1 MMSVEGPFLAAVIA
15 RLPDPIFNLAAYG
28 VAFSFATLAEAP
40 IIMILSA
47 STALVKDLDSYRR
60 LRNFSIG
67 LNLAVTALILAGLL
81 PPVFDWVARDLIGL
95 PGSVVELTHRA
106 LLLLV
111 PWPAAIGY
119 RRFYQGILIR
129 QGLTRRV
136 AMGTVI
142 RVLAMA
148 GAAVALFRHFELP
161 GALVGA
167 GALSAGVVLEAAFTR
182 LMAFRIKD
190 RIEKTSFTAVGPHP
204 HGSRRSVLASLFARL
219 ALAPGLAALA
229 LRSGSGLSATRFAR
243 APLGLRTPPAGPVET
258 LTFGR
263 IAEFYFPLALTS
275 VIALGVQPTM
285 TFFLGGSRR
294 AIDSLAVLPVI
305 TSLTFLFRSIGLS
318 YQEAAIALLD
328 GTRENF
334 RRVSKFAAAVG
345 VAATAGL
352 GLIAFTP
359 LVQFWFRDVSG
370 LSPDL
375 AEFSVVPLRIFCTI
389 PFFSMQLAYQRA
401 ILVFGRATRAVT
413 LSTIVEVATI
423 IAVLYISIHVF
434 DWVGVVAAVVALL
447 AGRIVGNAY
456 MMTACHAV
464 LSAAGIVGVSR
475 TGTGTPAIA
484 PASRADVS

>member
-1 MMSVEGPFLAAVIA
+1 MESRAPLSYGRIFRLWLPLAATWLMMSVEGPFLAAVIA

-47 STALVKDLDSYRR
+47 STALVRDLDSYRR
-60 LRNFSIG
+60 LRSFSMG
-67 LNLAVTALILAGLL
+67 LNLAVTGVILIGLL
-81 PPVFDWVARDLIGL
+81 PPIFDRVAEGLIGL
-95 PGSVVELTHRA
+95 PESVAELTHRA

-129 QGLTRRV
+129 QDLTRRV

-142 RVLAMA
+142 RVLGMS
-148 GAAVALFRHFELP
+148 GAAVVLFRSFELP

-167 GALSAGVVLEAAFTR
+167 GALSAGVVLEAVATR
-182 LMAFRIKD
+182 LMAWGVKERIQGTKAD
-190 RIEKTSFTAVGPHP
+190 EKREA
-204 HGSRRSVLASLFARL
+204 
-219 ALAPGLAALA
+219 
-229 LRSGSGLSATRFAR
+229 
-243 APLGLRTPPAGPVET
+243 

-294 AIDSLAVLPVI
+294 ALDSLAVLPVI

-334 RRVSKFAAAVG
+334 RRVSAFAAILG

-352 GLIAFTP
+352 GLIAFTR
-359 LVQFWFRDVSG
+359 LAHVWFRDVSG
-370 LSPDL
+370 LSPEL
-375 AEFSVVPLRIFCTI
+375 AGFSVLPLQIFCTI

-401 ILVFGRATRAVT
+401 ILVFGRATRSVT
-413 LSTIVEVATI
+413 VSTVIEVLTIV
-423 IAVLYISIHVF
+423 AVLYVTIQVL
-434 DWVGVVAAVVALL
+434 DWVGVVAAVVSLL

-456 MMTACHAV
+456 MLYACRAV
-464 LSAAGIVGVSR
+464 LSSAGMVGAVR
-475 TGTGTPAIA
+475 PTPASPSIA
-484 PASRADVS
+484 PMSHPDVS

>member
-1 MMSVEGPFLAAVIA
+1 MADGAPLSYGRVFRLWLPLAATWLMMSVEGPFLAAVIA

-60 LRNFSIG
+60 LRNFG
-67 LNLAVTALILAGLL
+67 FALNLAVTLVILLGLV
-81 PPVFDWVARDLIGL
+81 PPLFDWIAEDLIGL
-95 PGSVVELTHRA
+95 PSSVAELTHRA

-129 QGLTRRV
+129 QDLTRRV

-142 RVLAMA
+142 RVIGMS
-148 GAAVALFRHFELP
+148 GAAIVLFRYFELP

-167 GALSAGVVLEAAFTR
+167 GALSAGVVLEAIGTR
-182 LMAFRIKD
+182 FMAWGVKERIKKS
-190 RIEKTSFTAVGPHP
+190 E
-204 HGSRRSVLASLFARL
+204 GSE
-219 ALAPGLAALA
+219 
-229 LRSGSGLSATRFAR
+229 TE
-243 APLGLRTPPAGPVET
+243 ET
-258 LTFGR
+258 LTLSR
-263 IAEFYFPLALTS
+263 IAEFYVPLALTS
-275 VIALGVQPTM
+275 VIALGVLPTM

-334 RRVSKFAAAVG
+334 RRVSTFAAAMGVG
-345 VAATAGL
+345 ATAGL
-352 GLIAFTP
+352 GIIAFTP
-359 LVQFWFRDVSG
+359 LVHVWFRDVSG
-370 LSPDL
+370 LSPELSDFAIL
-375 AEFSVVPLRIFCTI
+375 PLRIFATI

-401 ILVFGRATRAVT
+401 ILVFGRATRSVT
-413 LSTIVEVATI
+413 LSTMIEVATI
-423 IAVLYISIHVF
+423 VLVLYLTIHVL
-434 DWVGVVAAVVALL
+434 DWVGVIAAVVALL
-447 AGRIVGNAY
+447 AGRVVGNAY
-456 MMTACHAV
+456 MMYACHLV
-464 LSAAGIVGVSR
+464 LSASVFRGARASAVS
-475 TGTGTPAIA
+475 AIA
-484 PASRADVS
+484 RASHPDVS

>member
-1 MMSVEGPFLAAVIA
+1 MESRAPLTSGRIFRLWLPLAATWLMMSVEGPFLAAVIA
-15 RLPDPIFNLAAYG
+15 RLPDPTFNLAAYG

-60 LRNFSIG
+60 LRRFSFG
-67 LNLAVTALILAGLL
+67 LNLAVTLVILLGLL
-81 PPVFDWVARDLIGL
+81 PPIFDWVAKDLIGL
-95 PGSVVELTHRA
+95 PDAVSELTHRA

-129 QGLTRRV
+129 QDLTRRV

-142 RVLAMA
+142 RVIGMS
-148 GAAVALFRHFELP
+148 GAALVLFRNFELP

-167 GALSAGVVLEAAFTR
+167 GALSAGVVLEA
-182 LMAFRIKD
+182 
-190 RIEKTSFTAVGPHP
+190 VG
-204 HGSRRSVLASLFARL
+204 
-219 ALAPGLAALA
+219 
-229 LRSGSGLSATRFAR
+229 TRFMAWGVKER
-243 APLGLRTPPAGPVET
+243 IGKAPASGIEET
-258 LTFGR
+258 LTLGR

-334 RRVSKFAAAVG
+334 RRVSAFAAAIG
-345 VAATAGL
+345 IAATAGL

-359 LVQFWFRDVSG
+359 LAHVWFRDVSG
-370 LSPDL
+370 LSAEL
-375 AEFSVVPLRIFCTI
+375 AGFSVLPLRIFCTI

-401 ILVFGRATRAVT
+401 ILVFGRATRSVT
-413 LSTIVEVATI
+413 LSTMIEVATI
-423 IAVLYISIHVF
+423 IAVLYFTIRVL
-434 DWVGVVAAVVALL
+434 DWVGAVAAVVALL

-456 MMTACHAV
+456 MLYACRLV
-464 LSAAGIVGVSR
+464 LSAAGIVGARRPESA
-475 TGTGTPAIA
+475 PPSIA
-484 PASRADVS
+484 PASHPDVS

>member
-1 MMSVEGPFLAAVIA
+1 MESRATLTYGRIFRLWLPLAATWLMMSIEGSFLAAVIA
-15 RLPDPIFNLAAYG
+15 RLPEPIENLAAFG

-60 LRNFSIG
+60 LRNFSFT
-67 LNLAVTALILAGLL
+67 LNLAVTLVILLGLL
-81 PPVFDWVARDLIGL
+81 PLAFDWVAKDLIGL
-95 PGSVVELTHRA
+95 PDSVAELTHRA

-129 QGLTRRV
+129 QDLTRRV

-142 RVLAMA
+142 RVIGMS
-148 GAAVALFRHFELP
+148 GAAIVSFRYFELP

-167 GALSAGVVLEAAFTR
+167 GALSVGVVLEAIGTR
-182 LMAFRIKD
+182 FMAWGVRE
-190 RIEKTSFTAVGPHP
+190 RIEKTTAV
-204 HGSRRSVLASLFARL
+204 
-219 ALAPGLAALA
+219 AA
-229 LRSGSGLSATRFAR
+229 G
-243 APLGLRTPPAGPVET
+243 ET
-258 LTFGR
+258 LTLRR
-263 IAEFYFPLALTS
+263 IADFYFPLALTS

-285 TFFLGGSRR
+285 TFFLGGSRQ

-334 RRVSKFAAAVG
+334 RRVSTFAAAVG

-359 LVQFWFRDVSG
+359 LAHVWFRDVSG
-370 LSPDL
+370 LSPEL
-375 AEFSVVPLRIFCTI
+375 SEFAILPLRIFATI

-401 ILVFGRATRAVT
+401 ILVFGRATRSVT
-413 LSTIVEVATI
+413 LSTMIEVATI
-423 IAVLYISIHVF
+423 VLVLYLTIHVL
-434 DWVGVVAAVVALL
+434 DWVGAVAAVVALL
-447 AGRIVGNAY
+447 AGRVVGNGY
-456 MMTACHAV
+456 MMYACHLV
-464 LSAAGIVGVSR
+464 LSSTGVFR
-475 TGTGTPAIA
+475 GTATPAVPAIA
-484 PASRADVS
+484 PASHPDVS

>member
-1 MMSVEGPFLAAVIA
+1 MESRAGLTYGRIFRLWLPLAATWLMMSIEGPFLAALIA
-15 RLPDPIFNLAAYG
+15 RLPDPIFNLAAFG
-28 VAFSFATLAEAP
+28 VAFSFATIAEAP

-60 LRNFSIG
+60 LRNFSFT
-67 LNLAVTALILAGLL
+67 LNLAVTVVILLGLHPL
-81 PPVFDWVARDLIGL
+81 VFDWIARDLIGL
-95 PGSVVELTHRA
+95 PDSVAELTHRA

-142 RVLAMA
+142 RVIGMS
-148 GAAVALFRHFELP
+148 GAALVLFRDFELP

-167 GALSAGVVLEAAFTR
+167 GALSVGVVLEAIGTR
-182 LMAFRIKD
+182 FMAFGVRE
-190 RIEKTSFTAVGPHP
+190 RIE
-204 HGSRRSVLASLFARL
+204 R
-219 ALAPGLAALA
+219 AL
-229 LRSGSGLSATRFAR
+229 SNSA
-243 APLGLRTPPAGPVET
+243 GET
-258 LTFGR
+258 LTLRR
-263 IAEFYFPLALTS
+263 IADFYFPLALTS

-285 TFFLGGSRR
+285 IFFLGGSRQ
-294 AIDSLAVLPVI
+294 ALDSLAVLPVI

-318 YQEAAIALLD
+318 YQEAGIALLD

-334 RRVSKFAAAVG
+334 RRISTFAAVMG

-359 LVQFWFRDVSG
+359 LVHVWFRDVSG
-370 LSPDL
+370 LSPELSDFAIL
-375 AEFSVVPLRIFCTI
+375 PLRIFATI

-401 ILVFGRATRAVT
+401 ILVFGRATRSIT
-413 LSTIVEVATI
+413 LSTMIEVATI
-423 IAVLYISIHVF
+423 VLVLYLTIHVL

-456 MMTACHAV
+456 MLYACHLV
-464 LSAAGIVGVSR
+464 LSSTGVFR
-475 TGTGTPAIA
+475 RAPATPAVPAIA
-484 PASRADVS
+484 RASHPDVS

>member
-1 MMSVEGPFLAAVIA
+1 MESRATLTYGRIFRLWLPLAATWLMMSIEGSFLAAVIA
-15 RLPDPIFNLAAYG
+15 RLPDPIFNLAAFG

-60 LRNFSIG
+60 LRNFSFT
-67 LNLAVTALILAGLL
+67 LNLAVTLVILLGLL
-81 PPVFDWVARDLIGL
+81 PPAFDWVAKDLIGL
-95 PGSVVELTHRA
+95 PDSVAELTHRA

-129 QGLTRRV
+129 QDLTRRV

-142 RVLAMA
+142 RVIGMS
-148 GAAVALFRHFELP
+148 GAAIVSFRYFELP

-167 GALSAGVVLEAAFTR
+167 GALSVGVVLEAVGTR
-182 LMAFRIKD
+182 FMAWGVRE
-190 RIEKTSFTAVGPHP
+190 RIEKTTAG
-204 HGSRRSVLASLFARL
+204 
-219 ALAPGLAALA
+219 AA
-229 LRSGSGLSATRFAR
+229 G
-243 APLGLRTPPAGPVET
+243 ET
-258 LTFGR
+258 LTLRR
-263 IAEFYFPLALTS
+263 IADFYLPLALTS

-285 TFFLGGSRR
+285 TFFLGGSRQ

-334 RRVSKFAAAVG
+334 RRVSTFAAFVG

-359 LVQFWFRDVSG
+359 LSHVWFRDVSG
-370 LSPDL
+370 LSPEL
-375 AEFSVVPLRIFCTI
+375 SEFAIFPLQIFATI

-401 ILVFGRATRAVT
+401 ILVFGRATRSVT
-413 LSTIVEVATI
+413 LSTMIEVATI
-423 IAVLYISIHVF
+423 VLVLYLTIHVL
-434 DWVGVVAAVVALL
+434 DWVGAVAAVVALL
-447 AGRIVGNAY
+447 AGRVVGNGY
-456 MMTACHAV
+456 MMYACHLV
-464 LSAAGIVGVSR
+464 LSSTGMFRAAA
-475 TGTGTPAIA
+475 TPAAPAIA
-484 PASRADVS
+484 RASHPDVS

>member
-1 MMSVEGPFLAAVIA
+1 MEPRASLTYGRIFRLWLPLAATWLMMSVEGPFLAAIIA

-60 LRNFSIG
+60 LRNFSFA
-67 LNLAVTALILAGLL
+67 LNLAVTLVILLGLL
-81 PPVFDWVARDLIGL
+81 PLVFDRIARDLIGL
-95 PGSVVELTHRA
+95 PESVAELTHRA

-129 QGLTRRV
+129 QDLTRRV

-142 RVLAMA
+142 RVIGMS
-148 GAAVALFRHFELP
+148 GAAIVLFRHFELP

-167 GALSAGVVLEAAFTR
+167 GALSAGVVLEAVSTR
-182 LMAFRIKD
+182 LMAFRVRE
-190 RIEKTSFTAVGPHP
+190 RIESSK
-204 HGSRRSVLASLFARL
+204 ASGVEERL
-219 ALAPGLAALA
+219 
-229 LRSGSGLSATRFAR
+229 S
-243 APLGLRTPPAGPVET
+243 
-258 LTFGR
+258 FGR

-294 AIDSLAVLPVI
+294 PIDSLAVLPVI

-334 RRVSKFAAAVG
+334 RRVSTFAAVVG
-345 VAATAGL
+345 IAATAGL

-359 LVQFWFRDVSG
+359 LAHVWFRDVSG
-370 LSPDL
+370 LSPEL
-375 AEFSVVPLRIFCTI
+375 SEFAILPLRIFATI

-401 ILVFGRATRAVT
+401 ILVFGRATRSVT
-413 LSTIVEVATI
+413 LSTMIEVATI
-423 IAVLYISIHVF
+423 VLVLYVSIHVL
-434 DWVGVVAAVVALL
+434 DWVGVIAAVVALL

-456 MMTACHAV
+456 MMYACHLV
-464 LSAAGIVGVSR
+464 LSASGIFR
-475 TGTGTPAIA
+475 RAGTPTVPEIA
-484 PASRADVS
+484 PASRPDVS

>member
-1 MMSVEGPFLAAVIA
+1 MESGATLTYGRIFRLWLPLAATWLMMSVEGPFLAAVIA

-40 IIMILSA
+40 IIMMLSA
-47 STALVKDLDSYRR
+47 STALVRDLDSYRR
-60 LRNFSIG
+60 LRNFG
-67 LNLAVTALILAGLL
+67 FALNLAVTIVILCGLL
-81 PPVFDWVARDLIGL
+81 PPVFDRVAEDLIGL
-95 PGSVVELTHRA
+95 PHAVAELTHRA

-129 QGLTRRV
+129 QDLTRRV

-142 RVLAMA
+142 RVVGMS
-148 GAAVALFRHFELP
+148 GAAIVLFHHFQLP

-167 GALSAGVVLEAAFTR
+167 GALSAGVVLEAVSTR
-182 LMAFRIKD
+182 LMALGVKERI
-190 RIEKTSFTAVGPHP
+190 
-204 HGSRRSVLASLFARL
+204 RSAPAAEAS
-219 ALAPGLAALA
+219 
-229 LRSGSGLSATRFAR
+229 
-243 APLGLRTPPAGPVET
+243 ET

-263 IAEFYFPLALTS
+263 IADFYFPLALTS

-285 TFFLGGSRR
+285 TFFLGGSQR

-328 GTRENF
+328 GDRENF
-334 RRVSKFAAAVG
+334 RKVSAFAALIG

-359 LVQFWFRDVSG
+359 LADIWFRDVSG
-370 LSPDL
+370 LSPEL
-375 AEFSVVPLRIFCTI
+375 AAFSVLPLRIFCTI

-401 ILVFGRATRAVT
+401 ILVFGRATRSVT
-413 LSTIVEVATI
+413 ISTMIEVATI
-423 IAVLYISIHVF
+423 VLVLYLGIHVL
-434 DWVGVVAAVVALL
+434 DWVGVIAAVVALL

-456 MMTACHAV
+456 MFYACRLV
-464 LSAAGIVGVSR
+464 LSSAGIVG
-475 TGTGTPAIA
+475 TGGRPGPSPAIA
-484 PASRADVS
+484 PASGPDVS